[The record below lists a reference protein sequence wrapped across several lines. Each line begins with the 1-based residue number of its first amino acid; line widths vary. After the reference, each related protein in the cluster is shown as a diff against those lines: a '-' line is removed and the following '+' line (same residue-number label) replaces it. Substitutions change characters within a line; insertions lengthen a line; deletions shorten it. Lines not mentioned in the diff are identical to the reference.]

1 MKRILIFVVLLC
13 VLSMVYSQN
22 SYRKMFVAGR
32 TWNMMK
38 AEGHTLFTPDNLVAG
53 MAWDSTFTSFTIP
66 KEADVTRSNFF
77 REEGP
82 KVYQD
87 WGEGWVLVFDFSLNV
102 GDNFM
107 GLNVESVDTIEVKG
121 RQYRR
126 LSFGMKLEYGDFG
139 KDKEYC
145 WVEGIGCSLS
155 GPYNDIYPSKL
166 SSGITDESVLSVYD
180 GDELIFEEDD
190 FMAPAVT
197 AIRTVS
203 CDTPDKST
211 SLFDL
216 SGRRLTVTPQRG
228 VYIRE
233 GKKYVVK

>member
-1 MKRILIFVVLLC
+1 
-13 VLSMVYSQN
+13 
-22 SYRKMFVAGR
+22 
-32 TWNMMK
+32 
-38 AEGHTLFTPDNLVAG
+38 

-102 GDNFM
+102 GDNYM
-107 GLNVESVDTIEVKG
+107 GLPIESVDTIEVKG

-126 LSFGMKLEYGDFG
+126 LSFGLKTGYGKE
-139 KDKEYC
+139 KDYC
-145 WVEGIGCSLS
+145 WVEGIGSSLF
-155 GPYNDIYPSKL
+155 GIYNGIYPPTL
-166 SSGITDESVLSVYD
+166 ISGITDHSVLSVYD

-197 AIRTVS
+197 AIKTFTRDNS
-203 CDTPDKST
+203 ENSA
-211 SLFDL
+211 FYDL
-216 SGRRLTVTPQRG
+216 QGRRLTAEPQRG
-228 VYIRE
+228 LYIRD
-233 GKKYVVK
+233 GKKYVVKE

>member
-107 GLNVESVDTIEVKG
+107 GLKVESVDTIEVKG

-126 LSFGMKLEYGDFG
+126 LSFGLKTGYGKE
-139 KDKEYC
+139 KDYC
-145 WVEGIGCSLS
+145 WVEGIGSSLF
-155 GPYNDIYPSKL
+155 GIYNGIYPPTL
-166 SSGITDESVLSVYD
+166 TSGITDHSVLSVYD

-197 AIRTVS
+197 AIKTV
-203 CDTPDKST
+203 TQEKPGKNST
-211 SLFDL
+211 FFDL
-216 SGRRLTVTPQRG
+216 QGRRITARPQRG
-228 VYIRE
+228 LYIRD
-233 GKKYVVK
+233 GKKYVVKE